1 MKIFEVEFVYYNYD
15 KKYSND
21 VGSTKN
27 PFRVRMM
34 YPRNEEYDAHYWSSN
49 HRVMRDEFYRVH
61 NPLINGSTY
70 ERKYWVRAIRRVK

>member
-34 YPRNEEYDAHYWSSN
+34 YPRNEEQDAH
-49 HRVMRDEFYRVH
+49 
-61 NPLINGSTY
+61 
-70 ERKYWVRAIRRVK
+70 